1 MRWWSPHGFLQE
13 VQLDEQTARQWQRE
27 GILPQ
32 ATTREGDLPGCYNE
46 VHRTLVLA
54 AKELQRRGVTQLG
67 DIARKLDAMSP
78 EQLRALAGEPPEE
91 NGPAEPNDTVRSSVR
106 TLASAA
112 PAATR
117 FPSSG
122 SQVAAKAPSGSHAA
136 AKTPSGSHVA
146 AKTPSGSQ
154 AAAQSP
160 AEVATYA
167 EIALTPALSLRARL
181 PLDEESR
188 LLVRSIAAL
197 RGLSVELPS

>member
-1 MRWWSPHGFLQE
+1 MRWWSPHGFLEE

-27 GILPQ
+27 GILPL

-54 AKELQRRGVTQLG
+54 ARELQRQGMKQLS
-67 DIARKLDAMSP
+67 DIAKKLDAMSP
-78 EQLRALAGEPPEE
+78 QELRALAGEPPEAD
-91 NGPAEPNDTVRSSVR
+91 GPPEPNDTVRSSVA
-106 TLASAA
+106 TLASARAKA
-112 PAATR
+112 PSGSQVAARR

-122 SQVAAKAPSGSHAA
+122 SQVAAKSPSGSHAA
-136 AKTPSGSHVA
+136 APT
-146 AKTPSGSQ
+146 
-154 AAAQSP
+154 P

-188 LLVRSIAAL
+188 LIVRSIAAL
-197 RGLSVELPS
+197 RGISIEPPF